1 MFKNNEVTKVI
12 TIEVIIGLIGIIVM
26 FTINNYMYVNY
37 KQEIIKN
44 NAYIINSILENNPG
58 LEDEIISSLTN
69 QDITYS
75 QSTAIL
81 KKYGLTDLENID
93 YINNNIKLKNKT
105 LYINLSYVFLLIVVM
120 FTIFCL
126 FIKRT
131 YKKINDLSK
140 YTNNIL
146 NNRYNMD
153 IREYEEGDIS
163 NLKNDLYKMTIKLKE
178 QNELSLKDKKYL
190 EDTLSDISHQLKTP
204 LTSMYVINELMYD
217 DNIEKVTKKELLLKN
232 RNQLERIE
240 WLVSSLLKM
249 SRLDSGSEVLRRQSI
264 EIGKIVEKA
273 IEPLRIPLELKNI
286 TITVVCDSKIKSKL
300 DLNWTAEAFINII
313 KNACEHTPEGG
324 KITVQCTENP
334 IYVGITITDTGCGI
348 SSQDKPHIFERFYKG
363 KHNKES
369 IGIGLNMAKKI
380 VDMQSGDIVVKSEEG
395 KGTSFEIKFYKNV
408 I

>member
-1 MFKNNEVTKVI
+1 MFKNSEVTKVI
-12 TIEVIIGLIGIIVM
+12 TIEVIIGIIGIIIMCV
-26 FTINNYMYVNY
+26 INNCMYINY
-37 KQEIIKN
+37 KQELIKN
-44 NAYIINSILENNPG
+44 NAYIVNGIIENHPE

-69 QDITYS
+69 QNITYS

-93 YINNNIKLKNKT
+93 YINNNAELRNKT
-105 LYINLSYVFLLIVVM
+105 MFINLSYVFVLIVVM

-146 NNRYNMD
+146 NNRYTMD

-217 DNIEKVTKKELLLKN
+217 DNIEKGTKKELLSKN

-249 SRLDSGSEVLRRQSI
+249 SRLDSGSEVLRKQSI
-264 EIGKIVEKA
+264 ELNKIIEKA
-273 IEPLRIPLELKNI
+273 LEPLIIPLELKNI
-286 TITVVCDSKIKSKL
+286 SLVTTCDCKIKAKL
-300 DLNWTAEAFINII
+300 DLNWTSEALINII

-324 KITVQCTENP
+324 QITIHCTENP
-334 IYVGITITDTGCGI
+334 IYVGINVTDTGCGI
-348 SSQDKPHIFERFYKG
+348 SSIDKPHIFERFYKG
-363 KHNKES
+363 KSNKES

-380 VDMQSGDIVVKSEEG
+380 VDMQSGDIVVKSEDG
-395 KGTSFEIKFYKNV
+395 KGTTFEIKFYKNV

>member
-37 KQEIIKN
+37 KQELIKN
-44 NAYIINSILENNPG
+44 NAYIINSILENNPD

-69 QDITYS
+69 QDVTYS

-81 KKYGLTDLENID
+81 KKYGLVDLENID
-93 YINNNIKLKNKT
+93 YINNNIQLKNRT
-105 LYINLSYVFLLIVVM
+105 LLINLSYVFVLIFVM

-217 DNIEKVTKKELLLKN
+217 DNIEKATKKELLLKN

-264 EIGKIVEKA
+264 ELNKIVEKA

-286 TITVVCDSKIKSKL
+286 VLTVACDYKIKVKL
-300 DLNWTAEAFINII
+300 DLNWTSEALINII

-348 SSQDKPHIFERFYKG
+348 SSKDKPHIFERFYKG
-363 KHNKES
+363 KNNKES

-380 VDMQSGDIVVKSEEG
+380 VDMQSGDITVKSEEG

>member
-1 MFKNNEVTKVI
+1 MFRNNEVTKVI
-12 TIEVIIGLIGIIVM
+12 TIEVVIGVIGILIM
-26 FTINNYMYVNY
+26 CIINNCMYVNY
-37 KQEIIKN
+37 KQELIKN
-44 NAYIINSILENNPG
+44 NAYIINRIIESNPD

-69 QDITYS
+69 QNITYS

-93 YINNNIKLKNKT
+93 YINNNTQLRNKT
-105 LYINLSYVFLLIVVM
+105 MFVNLSYVFILIFVM

-146 NNRYNMD
+146 NNRYTMD

-178 QNELSLKDKKYL
+178 QSEISLKDKKYL

-217 DNIEKVTKKELLLKN
+217 DNIEKVTKRELLLKN

-264 EIGKIVEKA
+264 ELNKIVEKA

-286 TITVVCDSKIKSKL
+286 NLTVNCDCKIKAKL
-300 DLNWTAEAFINII
+300 DLNWTAEALINII
-313 KNACEHTPEGG
+313 KNACEHTPEAG
-324 KITVQCTENP
+324 KITIQCTENP

-348 SSQDKPHIFERFYKG
+348 SSVDKPHIFERFYKG
-363 KHNKES
+363 KNNKES

-380 VDMQSGDIVVKSEEG
+380 VDMQSGDISVKSEEG
-395 KGTSFEIKFYKNV
+395 KGTIFEIKFYKNV